1 MSCSIRSSLIVA
13 LLALTT
19 SPLQAHFNI
28 LLPQSASVKRGET
41 VTVFYRWGHPFEH
54 QLFDAPAPQS
64 VFAIQP
70 DGRKTDLK
78 EILER
83 ITEPGSEGK
92 NATAYQ
98 FRFTPSERGD
108 FILGLHTPSIWMEEE
123 QEFIKDSVKVV
134 LHVQAQKGWNSVAGQ
149 RLEIMPLTRPY
160 GLRPGMAF
168 QARALWEAKPLAGQ
182 LVEIEHYNA
191 SPPSKLPP
199 DEHITH
205 TAQTD
210 PNGCFIATL
219 TEPGWWCLTAQ
230 QSNGQR
236 EHDGKLY
243 PLRQRATLWV
253 YVDQESGVRNQET
266 GSRTPSP

>member
-108 FILGLHTPSIWMEEE
+108 FILGL
-123 QEFIKDSVKVV
+123 
-134 LHVQAQKGWNSVAGQ
+134 
-149 RLEIMPLTRPY
+149 
-160 GLRPGMAF
+160 
-168 QARALWEAKPLAGQ
+168 
-182 LVEIEHYNA
+182 
-191 SPPSKLPP
+191 
-199 DEHITH
+199 
-205 TAQTD
+205 
-210 PNGCFIATL
+210 
-219 TEPGWWCLTAQ
+219 
-230 QSNGQR
+230 
-236 EHDGKLY
+236 
-243 PLRQRATLWV
+243 
-253 YVDQESGVRNQET
+253 
-266 GSRTPSP
+266 